1 MKPSKKAEIVQITK
15 VRMQKELKD
24 KLTRS
29 AERNNRTQNGELVH
43 RLEQSFLK
51 EETELREGTFIDML
65 GALAPQRKGEDGNTE
80 IDATELAKRF
90 VVLVGSNRDSNLRR
104 YMSDRLRR
112 PRPRGPATEKS
123 DQKPPTERNE

>member
-29 AERNNRTQNGELVH
+29 ADRNNRTQNGELVH

-51 EETELREGTFIDML
+51 EETELREGAYKDL
-65 GALAPQRKGEDGNTE
+65 LAALVPQRTGPDGTTE
-80 IDATELAKRF
+80 IDATELAKR
-90 VVLVGSNRDSNLRR
+90 LAGLLDASRDSNLGRYLADYQPKQPRR
-104 YMSDRLRR
+104 
-112 PRPRGPATEKS
+112 RGPATE
-123 DQKPPTERNE
+123 QKPTTERDE